1 MIVKTIN
8 NKITVV
14 CEKCEEEFKVG
25 QAVSIAILDKEIH
38 RIDIYSNFYFPY
50 LEEPPSIED
59 NGYYHSACLPIKS
72 AQSTMDDLKESL
84 TSLTQK
90 ERVNLYKYFYNAFGC
105 RI

>member
-1 MIVKTIN
+1 MIVRTIN

-14 CEKCEEEFKVG
+14 CEKCEEEFKIG
-25 QAVSIAILDKEIH
+25 QVMSIVVLDKEVH
-38 RIDIYSNFYFPY
+38 NVSPYSNFYFPY
-50 LEEPPSIED
+50 LEETPGIED
-59 NGYYHSACLPIKS
+59 TGFYHSACLPIKS

-90 ERVNLYKYFYNAFGC
+90 ERVNLYKYLYNAFGC